1 MSFHLII
8 SKNGNINLEE
18 IVRGMKKY
26 NSFKIIGA
34 IMENAQVSRKEWMQ
48 KLFEKHGKSN
58 SNNTK
63 YQYW

>member
-63 YQYW
+63 YQY

>member
-1 MSFHLII
+1 M
-8 SKNGNINLEE
+8 EE

-63 YQYW
+63 YQF